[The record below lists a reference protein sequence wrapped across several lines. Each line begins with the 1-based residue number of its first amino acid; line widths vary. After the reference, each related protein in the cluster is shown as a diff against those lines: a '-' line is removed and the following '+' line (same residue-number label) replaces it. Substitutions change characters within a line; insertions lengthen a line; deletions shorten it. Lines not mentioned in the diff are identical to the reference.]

1 MNHRTFYE
9 TVTRSVSEALNRVET
24 LRAQLNE
31 TAAKRESGRYTSSYI
46 RAHIEPELIR
56 LRREIRRTLA
66 EAKAEADGIIA
77 DYAAALRQEDELKSE
92 ALNDDVKLLNC
103 GVRLNRDELE
113 ALLARNTGNP
123 TMTRIILRYA
133 EENHVNMDGV
143 RYVGNQRRIQ
153 NLDEVSEVVNIALK
167 WWEYPE
173 RRMFQRMLGEGS
185 PFHRVYGQEEPD
197 VAADAAQP

>member
-66 EAKAEADGIIA
+66 EAKAEANDIIA

-185 PFHRVYGQEEPD
+185 PFHRVYGQEEPG